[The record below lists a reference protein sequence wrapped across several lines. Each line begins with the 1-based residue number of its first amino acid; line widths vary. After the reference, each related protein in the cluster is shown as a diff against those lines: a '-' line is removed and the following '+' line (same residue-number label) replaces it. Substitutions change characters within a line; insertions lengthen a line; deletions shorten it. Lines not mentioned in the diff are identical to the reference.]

1 MASLKDDMDEYN
13 EVVQQ
18 AQNIDKPGIGEG
30 IAMGFMALGDAYG
43 GAFGGQTDFLGSY
56 LKGKK
61 ERERLARAKKLTPYQ
76 FAKLKK
82 SEREE
87 KDKRE
92 RQDKRDRLSR
102 DNTKSQML
110 GRLYK
115 FKKERED
122 FNAKLAE
129 LNRNR
134 RPNDQIAPRGVSEEE
149 KALLD
154 LYKQNFGPI
163 GTKAPPSLI
172 KPTPKVEK
180 KSKITPRKISF
191 TESDQQTIDELGF
204 SGTDQDKRNSLR
216 HYRSILRKNQGL
228 GDRAKEIALGEI
240 VDFSTMSEA
249 DKDKFKKV
257 TAKNNRIGEVY
268 EAKKEQEFKKYGRT
282 KSDEVLKNVNLWENR
297 RETINKALFEYLS
310 HQTKGQIFGNFSL
323 DDLVVSGDKVFYKKK
338 YTDKDGQVK
347 VHQLLIE
354 PPSIEGVAFG
364 ENVIEY
370 QKRGIP
376 GRAKFFQAMAALKNQ
391 ALNKLSGAAVSTQE
405 YERFQRQFE
414 GDKLKSPAALINALK
429 SLELEHKKD
438 LLKATDEFNR
448 QFRLK
453 IIVDSFYQTRLIIY

>member
-1 MASLKDDMDEYN
+1 
-13 EVVQQ
+13 
-18 AQNIDKPGIGEG
+18 
-30 IAMGFMALGDAYG
+30 
-43 GAFGGQTDFLGSY
+43 
-56 LKGKK
+56 
-61 ERERLARAKKLTPYQ
+61 
-76 FAKLKK
+76 
-82 SEREE
+82 
-87 KDKRE
+87 
-92 RQDKRDRLSR
+92 
-102 DNTKSQML
+102 
-110 GRLYK
+110 
-115 FKKERED
+115 
-122 FNAKLAE
+122 
-129 LNRNR
+129 
-134 RPNDQIAPRGVSEEE
+134 
-149 KALLD
+149 
-154 LYKQNFGPI
+154 
-163 GTKAPPSLI
+163 
-172 KPTPKVEK
+172 
-180 KSKITPRKISF
+180 
-191 TESDQQTIDELGF
+191 
-204 SGTDQDKRNSLR
+204 
-216 HYRSILRKNQGL
+216 
-228 GDRAKEIALGEI
+228 EIALGEI

-405 YERFQRQFE
+405 YERFQRQF
-414 GDKLKSPAALINALK
+414 
-429 SLELEHKKD
+429 
-438 LLKATDEFNR
+438 
-448 QFRLK
+448 
-453 IIVDSFYQTRLIIY
+453 

>member
-163 GTKAPPSLI
+163 GTKAPPSVI

-191 TESDQQTIDELGF
+191 TESDQQIIDELGF
-204 SGTDQDKRNSLR
+204 GGTD
-216 HYRSILRKNQGL
+216 
-228 GDRAKEIALGEI
+228 
-240 VDFSTMSEA
+240 
-249 DKDKFKKV
+249 
-257 TAKNNRIGEVY
+257 
-268 EAKKEQEFKKYGRT
+268 
-282 KSDEVLKNVNLWENR
+282 
-297 RETINKALFEYLS
+297 
-310 HQTKGQIFGNFSL
+310 KGQKGFFKTL
-323 DDLVVSGDKVFYKKK
+323 
-338 YTDKDGQVK
+338 
-347 VHQLLIE
+347 
-354 PPSIEGVAFG
+354 SI
-364 ENVIEY
+364 N
-370 QKRGIP
+370 
-376 GRAKFFQAMAALKNQ
+376 
-391 ALNKLSGAAVSTQE
+391 S
-405 YERFQRQFE
+405 
-414 GDKLKSPAALINALK
+414 
-429 SLELEHKKD
+429 
-438 LLKATDEFNR
+438 
-448 QFRLK
+448 
-453 IIVDSFYQTRLIIY
+453 